1 MHWTEPIRQREPT
14 RDRQNQKETASTH
27 LDQRKG
33 RQRERQGKYTQ
44 VLARKKRETVPDRG
58 TGKEKETQKDR
69 QMVNRSI

>member
-1 MHWTEPIRQREPT
+1 MSPSDRESPPET
-14 RDRQNQKETASTH
+14 DRARKRWASTH

-44 VLARKKRETVPDRG
+44 VLARKKRERVPDGR

-69 QMVNRSI
+69 QMVKRSI